1 MEHTSITKET
11 LEEAEKSVI
20 ITLGLITELLKDIDN
35 NNPDRGIVTSF
46 RIFSDGSGRIMQ
58 SPDVVVANFNTPTE
72 AVKELQDILD
82 KCRKV
87 KK

>member
-1 MEHTSITKET
+1 M
-11 LEEAEKSVI
+11 AVI
-20 ITLGLITELLKDIDN
+20 GTMDLIMELLKDIDN
-35 NNPDRGIVTSF
+35 KNPNSSIITSI

-58 SPDVVVANFNTPTE
+58 SPDIVVADFTTPTE

-82 KCRKV
+82 KCRKA